1 MLHGSIISVYSY
13 IRRRGRREIRRAHC
27 CSLIDVAVAARRTQG
42 AAGPEVGRER
52 RRGEGTR
59 ACVRACRIRR
69 WDACAARTRATAD
82 RWAGKEEEEVVE
94 L

>member
-42 AAGPEVGRER
+42 AAGPEMGRER
-52 RRGEGTR
+52 RRGEGR
-59 ACVRACRIRR
+59 GRVRACAPVAFAEIGCLRSKNSSDSR
-69 WDACAARTRATAD
+69 
-82 RWAGKEEEEVVE
+82 
-94 L
+94 